1 MHVES
6 IDLIGFMVH
15 DEAFLEIPRAGTV
28 LITGTNGTGKS
39 SFAEGVA
46 WVLWGKMLRGTKP
59 WRPKQLCMGTI
70 RTDRVLVTRK
80 RTAGG
85 RISLEWSYHDSAA
98 EDYDTPTKA
107 QEALDEVVGT
117 FDTWRKTHVLTSAD
131 ASSFTEA
138 GDAQRKRLLESLL
151 GIESLDAARDACREE
166 RKQAG
171 RDIADGKAR
180 IAYAERGK
188 LRAQATLQELQE
200 PDPLVA
206 VPDESLVRSQQRMLK
221 EAQSESKLIEA
232 KRGDA
237 FSEKTTQE
245 ANLRH
250 ADKRLERIEDGQCP
264 TCTQEVP
271 KILVAAFRAQA
282 QKEHREYDRLGG
294 IAEALAAEAHADLE
308 ELREEVVGLQD
319 ILRDIREKRAVAAE
333 RERGHRNYRVA
344 RKGAQDT
351 IEEAGDTVKRER
363 AALEA
368 AQRQE
373 ALLKTV
379 QAVFGMKGFRAQLLG
394 DALGGIEHL
403 ANTWLQMLSD
413 GMALELATDDKGNIS
428 ISVDGVSGGQGYF
441 GSSTGERRRI
451 DVALL
456 LALADVSASVRGTEG
471 GTLFLDEVFDGLDEA
486 GQRGVGAVLQALAED
501 RGIVVI
507 THNHAVQG
515 MVEEYSHLAL

>member
-1 MHVES
+1 MHIETL
-6 IDLIGFMVH
+6 DLIGFMVH
-15 DEAFLEIPRAGTV
+15 DEIFVELPRTGAV
-28 LITGTNGTGKS
+28 LVTGTNGTGKS
-39 SFAEGVA
+39 SFAEAVA
-46 WVLWGKMLRGTKP
+46 WCFWGKLLRGTKP
-59 WRPKQLCMGTI
+59 WRPKQLCCVTVK
-70 RTDRVLVTRK
+70 TDRVVVQRK

-85 RISLEWSYHDSAA
+85 RISLTWSYHDTAA

-107 QEALDEVVGT
+107 QESLDEVVGS
-117 FDTWRKTHVLTSAD
+117 FDTWRKTHVLTSGD
-131 ASSFTEA
+131 AGSFTEA
-138 GDAQRKRLLESLL
+138 GDAERKRLLETLL
-151 GIESLDAARDACREE
+151 GIESLDGARDACREE

-171 RDIADGKAR
+171 RDMADAEAHIAS
-180 IAYAERGK
+180 AERAK
-188 LRAQATLQELQE
+188 LRSQATLQELQE
-200 PDPLVA
+200 PDPLVVA
-206 VPDESLVRSQQRMLK
+206 PDESLVRSQLRMLK
-221 EAQSESKLIEA
+221 EAKSESTLIEA
-232 KRGDA
+232 KRGSA

-271 KILVAAFRAQA
+271 KILVSAFRAQA

-294 IAEALAAEAHADLE
+294 IAEALAAEAHSDLE

-319 ILRDIREKRAVAAE
+319 ILRDIREKKAVAVE

-351 IEEAGDTVKRER
+351 IEESDATLKRER
-363 AALEA
+363 ATLAA
-368 AQRQE
+368 AQARE

-394 DALGGIEHL
+394 DALGGIQNL

-413 GMALELATDDKGNIS
+413 KMVVELATDDKGNIA

-456 LALADVSASVRGTEG
+456 LALADVAASVRGVEG

-486 GQRGVGAVLQALAED
+486 GREGVCAVMAALAED

-507 THNHAVQG
+507 THNPALQG
-515 MVEEYSHLAL
+515 MVEGHSHIEL